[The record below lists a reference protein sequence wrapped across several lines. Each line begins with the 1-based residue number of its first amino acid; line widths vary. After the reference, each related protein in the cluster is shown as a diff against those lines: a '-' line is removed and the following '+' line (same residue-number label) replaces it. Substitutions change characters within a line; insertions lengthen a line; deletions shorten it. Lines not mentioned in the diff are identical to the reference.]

1 MTRRLTGLLLILS
14 VILTGA
20 CGFAHSDP
28 LTALVNDGLA
38 RGLFPGAVVLVIHDG
53 EVVAHRAY
61 GYAISYSPHKLPDQR
76 LAMQP
81 DTVFDLAS
89 LTKPFTAW
97 AVLNLAEAGL
107 VALDAP
113 AASYLPE
120 FAHPAITLKQ
130 LLAHRSG
137 LPAWLPLSD
146 LDTPRARQEAVLT
159 APLATA
165 PGSERRYSD
174 LGYLVLGWVVEAVSG
189 QTLDAYLKARL
200 FAPLGMSATRFTPPP
215 AWRVRIAA
223 TEVQPGTGR
232 KPVWGEVH
240 DENAWALGGVAGHAG
255 LFSTALDLAIFLQ
268 QLLAGGQYGDR
279 QAFWAGWEQGAAWM
293 GRFAE
298 GTAYGHTGFTGTSV
312 IVDPGR
318 GLALLALTN
327 RVHPSREPNLQPWR
341 RQLSDTVAALFERE

>member
-1 MTRRLTGLLLILS
+1 MSRCMSRWLAGLLLS
-14 VILTGA
+14 SA
-20 CGFAHSDP
+20 CGFAHGDP

-38 RGLFPGAVVLVIHDG
+38 RGLFPGAVVLIIQDG
-53 EVVAHRAY
+53 AVVAHRAY
-61 GYAISYSPHKLPDQR
+61 GYTISYAPHKLPEHER
-76 LAMQP
+76 LVMQP

-97 AVLNLAEAGL
+97 AVLDLAAAGL
-107 VALDAP
+107 VALDSP
-113 AASYLPE
+113 AANYLPE
-120 FAHPAITLKQ
+120 FAHQTVTIKQ

-146 LDTPRARQEAVLT
+146 FDTPQARQEAVLT

-200 FAPLGMSATRFTPPP
+200 FAPLGMTATRFTPPP

-223 TEVQPGTGR
+223 TEVQRAVGR

-268 QLLAGGQYGDR
+268 QLLAGEQFGDR

-293 GRFAE
+293 GRLAE

-318 GLALLALTN
+318 RLALLALTN
-327 RVHPSREPNLQPWR
+327 RVHPSRELSLQPWR
-341 RQLSDTVAALFERE
+341 RQLSDTVAALLERE